1 MTIQSPSLRAF
12 GAPPTL
18 SLKRSTVKLVG
29 QPITVE
35 QGTLRVPENRGKA
48 ETRQIEIPIVR
59 FRCRS
64 EQPLAPIIWL
74 DGGPGMSNLSFKPP
88 LKLLDKHD
96 VVLVG
101 YRGADGSS
109 ILKCPEIARALQG
122 VDGDVLSAASRANLQ
137 RGVAQAAQNLVAAG
151 VDLEGYTILE
161 VVEDIEA
168 AREALGYDRVNLLS
182 GSYGTRVAQ
191 IYAHLQPDRI
201 TRSIMIGVNPPGHF
215 VWTPEAVD
223 AKLADFAA
231 AWSRDPQ
238 CVARTPDLLASL
250 RRALHNLPHRWLLFP
265 IDPGYVKIMTFVML
279 YQRPTAALA
288 IDALL
293 AADPDRRGDA
303 SGVWLMSFMGRLM
316 LSRMMKWGD
325 LLAKGGS
332 ADYEPGRDYVAEL
345 DQPEAILG
353 APLSL
358 LIWGAIN
365 EAWPLKLLPAELR
378 RVQPSDVPTLL
389 ISGEL
394 DVATPAEPVEREL
407 LPALSHGQHVV
418 LPNTGHVPD
427 VFKSQPEGVA
437 QLLSTYFA
445 TGEVDTSPLRDVP
458 MDFQAK
464 PGFPLIA
471 KLGVGAVVM
480 MLGIVL
486 TLLLSL
492 VR

>member
-1 MTIQSPSLRAF
+1 MTVQSPSLPATFTERQALPLQRTTIKLE
-12 GAPPTL
+12 GQ
-18 SLKRSTVKLVG
+18 TVV
-29 QPITVE
+29 VE
-35 QGTLRVPENRGKA
+35 RGVLQVPENRSKA
-48 ETRQIEIPIVR
+48 ESRALEIPLMR
-59 FRCRS
+59 YHSRS
-64 EQPLAPIIWL
+64 ASPADPIFWL

-109 ILKCPEIARALQG
+109 ILKCPEIGRALKG
-122 VDGDVLSAASRANLQ
+122 VGGDVLNAASRANLQ
-137 RGVAQAAQNLVAAG
+137 RAGTQAAQNLITSG
-151 VDLEGYTILE
+151 VDLEGYTISE
-161 VVEDIEA
+161 VVADLEA
-168 AREALGYDRVNLLS
+168 ARAALGYDRVNLLS

-191 IYAHLQPDRI
+191 IYAHLHSDRI
-201 TRSIMIGVNPPGHF
+201 ARSIMIGVNPPGHF

-238 CVARTPDLLASL
+238 CVARTPDLQAGL
-250 RRALHNLPHRWLLFP
+250 RRALHNLPRRWLLLP

-279 YQRPTAALA
+279 YQRPTAALV

-293 AADPDRRGDA
+293 AAEHGDA

-316 LSRMMKWGD
+316 LGRMMIWGD
-325 LLAKGGS
+325 LLAKGGT

-345 DQPEAILG
+345 DRPEAILG

-358 LIWGAIN
+358 LLWGAIT
-365 EAWPLKLLPAELR
+365 EEWSLKLLPDQLR

-389 ISGEL
+389 ISGGL

-407 LPALSHGQHVV
+407 LPALSHGQHIV

-427 VFKSQPEGVA
+427 VFKAHPEAIAHV
-437 QLLSTYFA
+437 LSTYFDS
-445 TGEVDTSPLRDVP
+445 GLVDTSHFSDVP
-458 MDFQAK
+458 MDFHAR

-471 KLGVGAVVM
+471 KLSVAA
-480 MLGIVL
+480 VL
-486 TLLLSL
+486 TVIVAVLVLLLNWL
-492 VR
+492 R

>member
-1 MTIQSPSLRAF
+1 MTIQSSSLPAFSVPPSLA
-12 GAPPTL
+12 
-18 SLKRSTVKLVG
+18 LKRSTIKLAS

-35 QGTLRVPENRGKA
+35 RGTLRVPENRSKT
-48 ETRQIEIPIVR
+48 ETRLIEIPIVR
-59 FRCRS
+59 YCSRS
-64 EQPLAPIIWL
+64 DQPLDPIFWL

-88 LKLLDKHD
+88 LNLLDKHD

-109 ILKCPEIARALQG
+109 ILKCPEIARALKG

-137 RGVAQAAQNLVAAG
+137 RAVAQAALRFCAAG
-151 VDLEGYTILE
+151 VDLEGYTISE
-161 VVEDIEA
+161 VVADLEA
-168 AREALGYDRVNLLS
+168 AREALGYDRLNLLS

-191 IYAHLQPDRI
+191 IYAYLHPDGI

-215 VWTPEAVD
+215 VWTPDAVD
-223 AKLADFAA
+223 AQLAAFAT
-231 AWSRDPQ
+231 AWSRDEQ
-238 CVARTPDLLASL
+238 CVARTPDLLTSL
-250 RRALHNLPHRWLLFP
+250 RRALHNLPRRWLLFP

-279 YQRPTAALA
+279 YQRPMAALA

-293 AADPDRRGDA
+293 ASERGDA

-316 LSRMMKWGD
+316 LGHMMKWGD

-345 DQPEAILG
+345 DRPDAILG
-353 APLSL
+353 APLSV

-365 EAWPLKLLPAELR
+365 EAWPLKLLPDSVR

-407 LPALSHGQHVV
+407 LPALPHGQHIV

-427 VFKSQPEGVA
+427 VFRSQPEGVA
-437 QLLSTYFA
+437 HLLSAYFA
-445 TGEVDTSPLRDVP
+445 TGEVDSSQLRDVP
-458 MDFQAK
+458 MDFQAR

-471 KLGVGAVVM
+471 KLGVGAVLLA
-480 MLGIVL
+480 LGGVL
-486 TLLLSL
+486 ALLLNL
-492 VR
+492 MR